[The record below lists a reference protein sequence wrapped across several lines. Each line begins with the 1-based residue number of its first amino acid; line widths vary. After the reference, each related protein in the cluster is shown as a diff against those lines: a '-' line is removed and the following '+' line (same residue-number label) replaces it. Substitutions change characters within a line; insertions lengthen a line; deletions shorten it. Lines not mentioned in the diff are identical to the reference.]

1 MNDREYI
8 TSSLA
13 KNLYEIRKLTIKIV
27 IMILLAF
34 ISLLPFAKNT
44 YQLLSA
50 PLQMQLPP
58 NSTMIATDIAS
69 NFMSPF
75 KLNFYLTLMLIMPF
89 SLLEVWKFIAP
100 ALYKNEKQLIS
111 KLLILSFILFYC
123 GIAFSYQ
130 LILPSI
136 LHFFIYIAP
145 DNILPMTDINS
156 YLSFCLKLFL
166 VFGLAF
172 EIPVLVIVLV
182 LTGMVPI
189 ENLKSNRR
197 YIIVGCFGIAMFVTP
212 PDALRMALLAI
223 PMYILF
229 ELGLF
234 LCNFLKAHEKQY
246 IS

>member
-1 MNDREYI
+1 M
-8 TSSLA
+8 
-13 KNLYEIRKLTIKIV
+13 KNEELVHNPLIEILHELRKLAIKLMAV
-27 IMILLAF
+27 ILIIF
-34 ISLLPFAKNT
+34 ISLLPFAKIT
-44 YQLLSA
+44 YQLLSH
-50 PLQMQLPP
+50 PLQTQLPS

-75 KLNFYLTLMLIMPF
+75 KLNFYLTLMLIMPY
-89 SLLEVWKFIAP
+89 LLYEVWKFIAP
-100 ALYKNEKQLIS
+100 ALYKKEKKLIS
-111 KLLILSFILFYC
+111 TLLILSFILFYC
-123 GIAFSYQ
+123 GVAFSYQ

-182 LTGMVPI
+182 ITGMVPI
-189 ENLKSNRR
+189 KNLKNNRR
-197 YIIVGCFGIAMFVTP
+197 YIIVSCFGISMFVTP
-212 PDALRMALLAI
+212 PDALSMALLAI

-234 LCNFLKAHEKQY
+234 ICKFLEK
-246 IS
+246 

>member
-1 MNDREYI
+1 MKINMNERK
-8 TSSLA
+8 SSAIQL
-13 KNLYEIRKLTIKIV
+13 KNNLYEIRTLTIKIV
-27 IMILLAF
+27 LALFLVF
-34 ISLLPFAKNT
+34 IILLPFAKTT
-44 YQLLSA
+44 YQFLST
-50 PLQMQLPP
+50 PLQTQLPS

-75 KLNFYLTLMLIMPF
+75 KLNFYISIMIIMPYI
-89 SLLEVWKFIAP
+89 LYEVWKFIAP
-100 ALYKNEKQLIS
+100 ALYKNEKKLVS
-111 KLLILSFILFYC
+111 TLLILSFILFYS

-145 DNILPMTDINS
+145 ENILPMTDINS

-182 LTGMVPI
+182 TTRVISI
-189 ENLKSNRR
+189 ENLKNNRR
-197 YIIVGCFGIAMFVTP
+197 YIIVGCFAISMFVTP
-212 PDALRMALLAI
+212 PDALSMALLAI

-229 ELGLF
+229 ELGLI
-234 LCNFLKAHEKQY
+234 LCQVLDKKH
-246 IS
+246 